1 MWCFNPFGRDDHCF
15 FGWTA
20 SNDRRENVWMLV
32 SSLCIPSFYKYNLAC
47 RSTGN
52 INWWKRT
59 CLSYHSH
66 SISCFCWITHHHGDS
81 VRLLYPIIKSER
93 VYLHFHVSCCL
104 GIWNPVRWMSYR
116 YATSTRMMTN
126 VEARA
131 AIMTLGEAWWSLW
144 SMHLLLLNPV
154 RLYASP

>member
-1 MWCFNPFGRDDHCF
+1 MSQLYNQRYCIIHNSEGNVISKVRTIFVSRYAHPANVMFQPFWKRRPLL

-32 SSLCIPSFYKYNLAC
+32 SSLCIPPFYKYNLAW

-52 INWWKRT
+52 INWWKST

-93 VYLHFHVSCCL
+93 VHLHFHVSCCL
-104 GIWNPVRWMSYR
+104 GI
-116 YATSTRMMTN
+116 
-126 VEARA
+126 
-131 AIMTLGEAWWSLW
+131 
-144 SMHLLLLNPV
+144 
-154 RLYASP
+154 